1 MVLKEMEKR
10 QLFQVE
16 GDSQIKVLN
25 ELYHTARYTTD
36 PEQRKAAQS
45 LSEKL
50 RGLSAEDCMNLVKDI
65 QSNYKLPYPPRT
77 VGEMIAEARRQSGAD
92 KLKGHDIMALE
103 RFAEDTRH
111 MIVFE
116 VLSSDSPIGDKGDRI
131 QQTVDLIRCKYSREF
146 PLYNHTRDNS
156 IIPKDVQDIP
166 VKKVE
171 CRIVK
176 IQSCRFESAVFFGK
190 QEIPDVLAGKFFR
203 AFAGIIQEIGNVVF
217 ITVNGTIFEVADFSG
232 FFKLFYIF
240 FIHNESSI

>member
-1 MVLKEMEKR
+1 M
-10 QLFQVE
+10 
-16 GDSQIKVLN
+16 
-25 ELYHTARYTTD
+25 
-36 PEQRKAAQS
+36 
-45 LSEKL
+45 
-50 RGLSAEDCMNLVKDI
+50 
-65 QSNYKLPYPPRT
+65 
-77 VGEMIAEARRQSGAD
+77 
-92 KLKGHDIMALE
+92 
-103 RFAEDTRH
+103 
-111 MIVFE
+111 
-116 VLSSDSPIGDKGDRI
+116 
-131 QQTVDLIRCKYSREF
+131 
-146 PLYNHTRDNS
+146 
-156 IIPKDVQDIP
+156 QDIP

>member
-1 MVLKEMEKR
+1 MSVDRFGVSAAEKIIN
-10 QLFQVE
+10 QM
-16 GDSQIKVLN
+16 
-25 ELYHTARYTTD
+25 
-36 PEQRKAAQS
+36 
-45 LSEKL
+45 
-50 RGLSAEDCMNLVKDI
+50 GLVFAGNIIIMQMDYFGNPHSGRVHGCKHGLVFNVI
-65 QSNYKLPYPPRT
+65 N
-77 VGEMIAEARRQSGAD
+77 G
-92 KLKGHDIMALE
+92 
-103 RFAEDTRH
+103 
-111 MIVFE
+111 
-116 VLSSDSPIGDKGDRI
+116 I

-146 PLYNHTRDNS
+146 PLYNHARNYS